1 LRDDIAKDRR
11 TLVLALSTPCHFCT
25 ESAPFFQRIR
35 KETAKDLKMVAVL
48 PQPVNDSHKYLEA
61 EGVQV
66 DDIRQ
71 AQVNSIGVTGTPT
84 LLLVDEKG
92 TVADAW
98 QGKLQPDQETAVLAV
113 LNKSLP

>member
-1 LRDDIAKDRR
+1 
-11 TLVLALSTPCHFCT
+11 VL
-25 ESAPFFQRIR
+25 
-35 KETAKDLKMVAVL
+35 
-48 PQPVNDSHKYLEA
+48 
-61 EGVQV
+61 V

-113 LNKSLP
+113 LKKSLP